1 LKFPWSKETLALV
14 SDKKKIQ
21 TAVARLPWQMLKM
34 GRILLLTIFA
44 SRETVAF
51 DTSFAC
57 GLYMIVALLSVLET
71 LLNEL
76 LTAVPE
82 SPA

>member
-1 LKFPWSKETLALV
+1 
-14 SDKKKIQ
+14 
-21 TAVARLPWQMLKM
+21 MLKM

-57 GLYMIVALLSVLET
+57 GLYMIVALLSVLEA